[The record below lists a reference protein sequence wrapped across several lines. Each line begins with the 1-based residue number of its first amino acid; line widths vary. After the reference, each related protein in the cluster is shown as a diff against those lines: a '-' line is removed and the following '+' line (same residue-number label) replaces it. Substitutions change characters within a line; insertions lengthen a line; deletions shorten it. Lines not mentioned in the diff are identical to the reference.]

1 MNGTKLWLS
10 NLQKNYFSFEG
21 SIQRKEYI
29 TRMIILFLLGLFCAF
44 IALVIALGLGLVS
57 NLNLNFLSNYV
68 PDATAINDYLLIS
81 ISTWSGTFLFLL
93 VTAITIILQP
103 LVFIAQISLCVR
115 RFHDL
120 NLSGFFVLLGL
131 IPIVCPLMIILL
143 GVLPSRKQV
152 ESKAYT
158 I

>member
-44 IALVIALGLGLVS
+44 IASVIALGLGLVS
-57 NLNLNFLSNYV
+57 NLELNLSSQYI
-68 PDATAINDYLLIS
+68 PDTTAINDYLLIN
-81 ISTWSGTFLFLL
+81 IGTWSGTFLFLL
-93 VTAITIILQP
+93 VTAISIILEP

-131 IPIVCPLMIILL
+131 IPIVCPLMVILL

-152 ESKAYT
+152 E

>member
-44 IALVIALGLGLVS
+44 IASVIALGLGLVS
-57 NLNLNFLSNYV
+57 NLELNLSSQYV
-68 PDATAINDYLLIS
+68 PDTTAINDYLLIS
-81 ISTWSGTFLFLL
+81 IGTWSGTFLFLL
-93 VTAITIILQP
+93 VTAITIILEP
-103 LVFIAQISLCVR
+103 LVFIAQVSLCVR
-115 RFHDL
+115 RLHDL

-131 IPIVCPLMIILL
+131 IPIVCPLMVILL

-152 ESKAYT
+152 ENKAYT

>member
-10 NLQKNYFSFEG
+10 NLQTNYFSFEG

-44 IALVIALGLGLVS
+44 IASVIALGLGLVS
-57 NLNLNFLSNYV
+57 NLELNFLSNYV

-81 ISTWSGTFLFLL
+81 IGTWSGTFLFLL

-152 ESKAYT
+152 E

>member
-1 MNGTKLWLS
+1 MNGTTLRLS
-10 NLQKNYFSFEG
+10 NLQTNYFSFEG

-29 TRMIILFLLGLFCAF
+29 TRMIILFLLGLFCVF
-44 IALVIALGLGLVS
+44 IASVIALGLGLVS
-57 NLNLNFLSNYV
+57 NLELNFLSNYV

-81 ISTWSGTFLFLL
+81 IGTWSGTFLFLL

-152 ESKAYT
+152 E

>member
-29 TRMIILFLLGLFCAF
+29 TRMIILFLLGLFCVF
-44 IALVIALGLGLVS
+44 IASVIALGLGLVS
-57 NLNLNFLSNYV
+57 NLELNFLYNYV
-68 PDATAINDYLLIS
+68 PDATAIKDYLLIS
-81 ISTWSGTFLFLL
+81 IGTWSGTFLFLL

-143 GVLPSRKQV
+143 GVLPSKKQV
-152 ESKAYT
+152 E

>member
-57 NLNLNFLSNYV
+57 NLELNFLSNYV

-81 ISTWSGTFLFLL
+81 IGTWSGTFLFLL

-152 ESKAYT
+152 E

>member
-44 IALVIALGLGLVS
+44 IASVIALGLGLVS
-57 NLNLNFLSNYV
+57 NLELNLLSQYA

-81 ISTWSGTFLFLL
+81 IGTWSGTFLFLL
-93 VTAITIILQP
+93 VTAITIILEP
-103 LVFIAQISLCVR
+103 LVFIAQVSLCVR

-152 ESKAYT
+152 
-158 I
+158 

>member
-29 TRMIILFLLGLFCAF
+29 TRMIILFLLGFFCAF
-44 IALVIALGLGLVS
+44 IASVIALGLGLVS
-57 NLNLNFLSNYV
+57 NLELNLSSQYV
-68 PDATAINDYLLIS
+68 PDTTAINDYLLIS
-81 ISTWSGTFLFLL
+81 IGTWSGTFLFLL
-93 VTAITIILQP
+93 VTAITIILEP
-103 LVFIAQISLCVR
+103 LVFIAQVSLCVR

-131 IPIVCPLMIILL
+131 IPIVCPIMIILL
-143 GVLPSRKQV
+143 GVLPSQKQV
-152 ESKAYT
+152 E

>member
-57 NLNLNFLSNYV
+57 NLELNFLSNYV

-81 ISTWSGTFLFLL
+81 IGTWSGTFLL

-115 RFHDL
+115 RLHDL

-152 ESKAYT
+152 E

>member
-44 IALVIALGLGLVS
+44 IASVIALGVGLVS
-57 NLNLNFLSNYV
+57 NLELNLLSNYV
-68 PDATAINDYLLIS
+68 PDTTAINDYLLIS
-81 ISTWSGTFLFLL
+81 IGTWSGTFLFLL
-93 VTAITIILQP
+93 VTAITIILEP
-103 LVFIAQISLCVR
+103 LVFIAQVSLCVR
-115 RFHDL
+115 RLHDL

-131 IPIVCPLMIILL
+131 IPIICPIMIILL

-152 ESKAYT
+152 E

>member
-10 NLQKNYFSFEG
+10 NLQTNYFSFEG

-44 IALVIALGLGLVS
+44 IASVIALGLGLVS
-57 NLNLNFLSNYV
+57 NLELNFLYNYV

-131 IPIVCPLMIILL
+131 IPFVCSIMIILL

-152 ESKAYT
+152 E

>member
-44 IALVIALGLGLVS
+44 IASVIALGLGLVS

-81 ISTWSGTFLFLL
+81 IGTWSGTFLFLL

-152 ESKAYT
+152 E

>member
-44 IALVIALGLGLVS
+44 IASVIALGLGLVS
-57 NLNLNFLSNYV
+57 NLELNLSSQYV
-68 PDATAINDYLLIS
+68 PDITTINDYLLIS

-115 RFHDL
+115 RLHDL

-131 IPIVCPLMIILL
+131 IPIVCPIMIILL
-143 GVLPSRKQV
+143 GVLPSRKQ
-152 ESKAYT
+152 EE

>member
-1 MNGTKLWLS
+1 MNGTKLWFS

-44 IALVIALGLGLVS
+44 IASVIALGLGLVS
-57 NLNLNFLSNYV
+57 NLELNLSSQYV
-68 PDATAINDYLLIS
+68 PDTTAINDYLLIS
-81 ISTWSGTFLFLL
+81 IGTWSGTFLFLL
-93 VTAITIILQP
+93 VTAITIILEP

-115 RFHDL
+115 RLHDL

-131 IPIVCPLMIILL
+131 IPIICPLMIILL

-152 ESKAYT
+152 E

>member
-44 IALVIALGLGLVS
+44 IASVIALGLGLVS
-57 NLNLNFLSNYV
+57 NLELNLSSQYV
-68 PDATAINDYLLIS
+68 PDTTAINDYLLIS
-81 ISTWSGTFLFLL
+81 IGTWSGTFLFLL
-93 VTAITIILQP
+93 VTAITVILEP

-115 RFHDL
+115 RLHDL

-143 GVLPSRKQV
+143 GVLPSKKQV
-152 ESKAYT
+152 ER
-158 I
+158 

>member
-10 NLQKNYFSFEG
+10 NLQTNYFSFEG

-44 IALVIALGLGLVS
+44 IASVIALGLGLVS
-57 NLNLNFLSNYV
+57 NLELNFLSNYV

-81 ISTWSGTFLFLL
+81 IGTWSGTFLFLL

-120 NLSGFFVLLGL
+120 NLSGFFVLLGF

-152 ESKAYT
+152 ER
-158 I
+158 

>member
-29 TRMIILFLLGLFCAF
+29 TRMIILFLLGLFCVF
-44 IALVIALGLGLVS
+44 IASVIALGLGLVS
-57 NLNLNFLSNYV
+57 NLELNFLSNYV
-68 PDATAINDYLLIS
+68 PYATAINDYLLIS
-81 ISTWSGTFLFLL
+81 IGTWSGTFLFLL

-152 ESKAYT
+152 E

>member
-29 TRMIILFLLGLFCAF
+29 TRMIILFLLGLFCVF
-44 IALVIALGLGLVS
+44 IASVIALGLDLVS
-57 NLNLNFLSNYV
+57 NLELNFLSNYV

-81 ISTWSGTFLFLL
+81 IGTWSGTFLFLL

-152 ESKAYT
+152 E

>member
-29 TRMIILFLLGLFCAF
+29 TRMITLFLLGLFCAF
-44 IALVIALGLGLVS
+44 IDSVIALGLGLVS

-81 ISTWSGTFLFLL
+81 IGTWSGTFLFLL

-152 ESKAYT
+152 E

>member
-10 NLQKNYFSFEG
+10 NLQTNYFSFEG

-29 TRMIILFLLGLFCAF
+29 TRMIILFLLGLFCVF
-44 IALVIALGLGLVS
+44 IASVIALGFGLVS
-57 NLNLNFLSNYV
+57 NLELNFLSNYV

-81 ISTWSGTFLFLL
+81 IGTWSGTFLFLL

-152 ESKAYT
+152 E

>member
-44 IALVIALGLGLVS
+44 IASVIALGLGLVS
-57 NLNLNFLSNYV
+57 NLELNLSSQYV
-68 PDATAINDYLLIS
+68 PNTTAINDYLLIS
-81 ISTWSGTFLFLL
+81 IGTWSGTFLFLL
-93 VTAITIILQP
+93 VTAISIILEP

-115 RFHDL
+115 RLHDL

-131 IPIVCPLMIILL
+131 IPIICPIMIILL
-143 GVLPSRKQV
+143 GVLPSKKQV
-152 ESKAYT
+152 E

>member
-44 IALVIALGLGLVS
+44 IASVIALGLGLVS
-57 NLNLNFLSNYV
+57 NLELNLSSQYV
-68 PDATAINDYLLIS
+68 PDTTAINDYLLIS
-81 ISTWSGTFLFLL
+81 IGTWSGTFLFLL
-93 VTAITIILQP
+93 VTAITIILEP

-131 IPIVCPLMIILL
+131 IPIVCPIMIILL

-152 ESKAYT
+152 E